1 MKDIF
6 TAMFDNAT
14 EGAFIKD
21 LTLQKR
27 SLGYVVHVSKTTNM
41 MKVKFPK
48 VHRIDWIVW
57 DNHGHYRV
65 IDK

>member
-1 MKDIF
+1 
-6 TAMFDNAT
+6 MFNNAT